1 MVDQDVMVV
10 AFLVVID
17 MWQSHSNEDIIL
29 LNLQKFIS

>member
-17 MWQSHSNEDIIL
+17 MCQSHSNEDIIL
-29 LNLQKFIS
+29 LNLQTFIS